1 MKIKTEIMDDVA
13 VIIPHGK
20 LMGPPDTE
28 ALHNEVKA
36 MLGNNIK
43 NIVIDLKH
51 VNWMNSLGV
60 GAIMSSYASV
70 KNAGGKLKLS
80 SLTEKVRS
88 LMLIMQ
94 LVKVFEVYESP
105 KQAAKSFN

>member
-1 MKIKTEIMDDVA
+1 MKIKTEVIDDVG
-13 VIIPHGK
+13 IISPHGK
-20 LMGPPDTE
+20 LMGQPDTE

-36 MLGNNIK
+36 MLGANIK

-60 GAIMSSYASV
+60 GVLMSSYASV
-70 KNAGGKLKLS
+70 QNAGGKLKLS

-94 LVKVFEVYESP
+94 LVKVFEIYESP
-105 KQAAKSFN
+105 KQALKSFD